1 MKLITKINN
10 FYSNLINMHKM
21 LDTNK
26 LMLFLGLFLSII
38 SVIIETTITV
48 TAIIVGI
55 KLFPNLDNSLP
66 VIKFFEKII
75 FFNIEL
81 FSTSEIKTV
90 FLLFCLLIFRSLC
103 NFLVNSTLTIAKN
116 RISTH
121 IRMQLITNLLLID
134 YDHNYKFRPGYSE
147 QIISS
152 ESKTVGA
159 AYISLILSLTGFLYL
174 FTLIFILF
182 LIDYK
187 IIYFLSIAFIFLCF
201 FKFYYAKFILILSN
215 SAKSYEF
222 NLMKK
227 LNTILLKI
235 KEIKINDSIY
245 RHLIGIKNKAK
256 GAELKNNYAQN
267 LHHLEPTLNQIFLI
281 IVIFIF
287 YFIFDY
293 TKILSQSAI
302 LMAIFVIYRIVPHLI
317 KASQKFSN
325 FLRLTPGVN
334 KTYKLYS
341 LKNEIRNENLISDQG
356 KKIIIKTVEVN
367 KVDYKINDRK
377 ILNSVSFSLKQG
389 DFALIVG
396 KSGSGKTSLLNLLIL
411 FLKPASG
418 NIFYNGS
425 DINNLN
431 LKDLL
436 ASISFITQDGILLR
450 GSIYNIIK
458 DQNTK
463 INNEEID
470 KILNLTGCDEFIS
483 VLPKGIHTNFDEGMK
498 LSGGQMQRIAIARA
512 LASQKNFLIFD
523 EATSE
528 LDSNSE
534 KKIYKNIKQYN
545 KNFIILITSHKKNNF
560 EIVDKILHLN
570 ENV

>member
-10 FYSNLINMHKM
+10 FYSNFINMHKM

-26 LMLFLGLFLSII
+26 FMLFLGLFLSII
-38 SVIIETTITV
+38 SVIIETIITV
-48 TAIIVGI
+48 AAIIVGI

-66 VIKFFEKII
+66 LIKFFEKII

-134 YDHNYKFRPGYSE
+134 YDYNYKFSPGYSE

-152 ESKTVGA
+152 ESKAVGG
-159 AYISLILSLTGFLYL
+159 AYISLILSLTGFFYL
-174 FTLIFILF
+174 LTLILILF

-187 IIYFLSIAFIFLCF
+187 ILYFLSITFILLGF
-201 FKFYYAKFILILSN
+201 FKFYYSKFILILSN

-287 YFIFDY
+287 YFIFVNAE
-293 TKILSQSAI
+293 ILSQSAI
-302 LMAIFVIYRIVPHLI
+302 LMSIFVTYRIVPHLI

-341 LKNEIRNENLISDQG
+341 LKYEIGNENLISDQG
-356 KKIIIKTVEVN
+356 KKTIIKTVEVN

-389 DFALIVG
+389 DFALLVG

-411 FLKPASG
+411 FLKPTSG

-425 DINNLN
+425 DVNNLN

-436 ASISFITQDGILLR
+436 ASISFVTQDGILLR

-463 INNEEID
+463 INNQEID

-483 VLPKGIHTNFDEGMK
+483 LLPKGIHTNIDEGIK
-498 LSGGQMQRIAIARA
+498 LSGGQIQRIAIARA

-560 EIVDKILHLN
+560 DIVDKILHLD